1 MIDRETELLHRYL
14 DGQLSGDEQQE
25 FEALIE
31 SSASLREELADFAQ
45 VGDMLREHVSESI
58 DAVSLEG
65 FYDDLEAHLDAEDAK
80 TKVSLFDRI
89 KQFLSSPPGATV
101 LVAAAICVFFIY
113 RSQPT
118 NPTPTPVDK
127 STEVLVEKEK
137 TEGADLIKVS
147 KPVNKDER
155 TVIWLM
161 DKEKDSDAGVG
172 TDAGIEKPF

>member
-14 DGQLSGDEQQE
+14 DGQLSGEEQQE
-25 FEALIE
+25 LEALIE
-31 SSASLREELADFAQ
+31 SSESLRQELTDFAQ
-45 VGDMLREHVSESI
+45 VGDMLREHVSEGV

-80 TKVSLFDRI
+80 NRVSLFDRI
-89 KQFLSSPPGATV
+89 RQFLGSPIGATV
-101 LVAAAICVFFIY
+101 LVTAAISIFFIY
-113 RSQPT
+113 RSQT
-118 NPTPTPVDK
+118 KTPTPIPVGT

-172 TDAGIEKPF
+172 TDAGVEKPF